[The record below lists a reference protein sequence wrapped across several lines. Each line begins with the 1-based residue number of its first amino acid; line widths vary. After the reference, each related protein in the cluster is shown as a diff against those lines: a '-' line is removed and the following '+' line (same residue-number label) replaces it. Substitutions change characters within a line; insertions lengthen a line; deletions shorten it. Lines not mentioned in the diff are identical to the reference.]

1 MKIIKIEVVQGIR
14 NDMDKVILITDYPAP
29 TNIDNKL
36 ELSFYATNGC
46 DYADIYFPDVPV
58 KVITKI

>member
-1 MKIIKIEVVQGIR
+1 
-14 NDMDKVILITDYPAP
+14 MDKVILITDYPAP

-46 DYADIYFPDVPV
+46 DYADTYFPDVPV
-58 KVITKI
+58 KVIVKI